1 MIDAEEDS
9 QSPFIADTFVTCL
22 ALYRDFYSCIATD
35 ERHVRCQVDLVKV
48 SDEYGRLNV
57 WGSDSGALRSG
68 RGSLDDALRHDENLK
83 SIVLDILNDLIDAI
97 KRGMLCYS
105 TCLDPVP
112 VLLTPQVAVSASGNQ
127 ETADPADQEGAER
140 SDDDSLSSVST
151 SSETSIE
158 ESKQGRPKKTE
169 YQYIIS
175 SIYEQIRSLYK
186 ISALLRRPTLRDNYV
201 RSISKDEAISAYIP
215 WDQAYVEN

>member
-22 ALYRDFYSCIATD
+22 ALYRKFHFCIATD
-35 ERHVRCQVDLVKV
+35 ERRVRCQVDLAKV

-68 RGSLDDALRHDENLK
+68 RGSLDDALRNDENLRC
-83 SIVLDILNDLIDAI
+83 IVLDILNDLLDAI
-97 KRGMLCYS
+97 KRGMLCCA
-105 TCLDPVP
+105 TCPDSVP
-112 VLLTPQVAVSASGNQ
+112 ILLTPQIAISASENQ
-127 ETADPADQEGAER
+127 ETADPADQEEAER
-140 SDDDSLSSVST
+140 SDDDSISSVST
-151 SSETSIE
+151 SSENSIE
-158 ESKQGRPKKTE
+158 ETKQRRPKKTE

-175 SIYEQIRSLYK
+175 HIFEQIRSLYK

-201 RSISKDEAISAYIP
+201 RSISKDEAISAYVP
-215 WDQAYVEN
+215 